1 MGILRLK
8 QMIDPDEFAETMA
21 EIGNT
26 HMPFGK
32 YGPEKY
38 PPKGLPIHQLPFEY
52 LEWFQYNGGLPGGRL
67 GELLELV
74 YHIKKDGAGEVFAPL
89 RHQSGQSLRKKPGNP
104 RQYRFDQ

>member
-1 MGILRLK
+1 
-8 QMIDPDEFAETMA
+8 MIDPEEFAETMA

-32 YGPEKY
+32 YGPDKY
-38 PPKGLPIHQLPFEY
+38 PPDGLPIHELPFEY

-74 YHIKKDGAGEVFAPL
+74 YNIKKDGSGEVFAPL
-89 RHQSGQSLRKKPGNP
+89 RLKAGGSRQKKRKKPQ
-104 RQYRFDQ
+104 QYRFE

>member
-1 MGILRLK
+1 
-8 QMIDPDEFAETMA
+8 MIDPEEFAETMA

-32 YGPEKY
+32 YGPDKY
-38 PPKGLPIHQLPFEY
+38 PPDGLPIHELPFEY

-74 YHIKKDGAGEVFAPL
+74 YNIKKDGSGEVFAPL
-89 RHQSGQSLRKKPGNP
+89 RLKAGGSRHKKRKKP
-104 RQYRFDQ
+104 QKYRFE

>member
-8 QMIDPDEFAETMA
+8 PMIDPEEFAETMT

-32 YGPEKY
+32 YGPAKY
-38 PPKGLPIHQLPFEY
+38 PPGGLPIHELPFEY

-74 YHIKKDGAGEVFAPL
+74 YNIKKDGSGEVFAPL
-89 RHQSGQSLRKKPGNP
+89 RLKAGGSRQKKRKKPQ
-104 RQYRFDQ
+104 QYRFE

>member
-1 MGILRLK
+1 
-8 QMIDPDEFAETMA
+8 MIDPEEFAETMA

-32 YGPEKY
+32 YGPDKY
-38 PPKGLPIHQLPFEY
+38 PPDGLPIHELPFEY

-74 YHIKKDGAGEVFAPL
+74 YNIKKDGSGEVFAPL
-89 RHQSGQSLRKKPGNP
+89 RLKAGGSRQKKRKKP
-104 RQYRFDQ
+104 QKYRFE

>member
-1 MGILRLK
+1 
-8 QMIDPDEFAETMA
+8 MIDPDEFAETMA
-21 EIGNT
+21 EISNT

-32 YGPEKY
+32 YGPGQC
-38 PPKGLPIHQLPFEY
+38 PPKGLPIYELPFEY

-89 RHQSGQSLRKKPGNP
+89 RLKARGSLKKKHKPP
-104 RQYRFDQ
+104 QQYRFE